1 MLNWHLR
8 RGIIPLPKTARVGRL
23 SENINVS
30 DFDLTEEEM
39 AKIEALDNGTRVINP
54 IIWPGL

>member
-1 MLNWHLR
+1 M
-8 RGIIPLPKTARVGRL
+8 PKTARVGRL
-23 SENINVS
+23 SENINVT
-30 DFDLTEEEM
+30 DFELTDEEV